1 MSHEIE
7 GENTQGKTTMG
18 VTRQAVK
25 ITAVQMR
32 LASAEMADMAAR
44 LDAIACKMELNK
56 IKSIDVTHRKT
67 FRTGM
72 SYCANFCSAADAGWM
87 DAALGI

>member
-1 MSHEIE
+1 
-7 GENTQGKTTMG
+7 
-18 VTRQAVK
+18 
-25 ITAVQMR
+25 
-32 LASAEMADMAAR
+32 MADMAAR